1 MAIVNTPQ
9 MAREVLE
16 SVSLSTAMERKTQSK
31 PPESKKYIYI
41 SQKITW
47 RWH

>member
-31 PPESKKYIYI
+31 IPE
-41 SQKITW
+41 
-47 RWH
+47 